1 MNHLMNKLI
10 LENTKKSGYTNSFV
24 ESYMKKNDLLPKEFR
39 FRRNALEK
47 LLKQFNKKI
56 SDFIKDTYTEKEQK
70 NKSAQIS
77 KILNP
82 KKNAPKYFTEND
94 LANDLAHWF
103 NNFVDLDEVIA
114 PNYFIGESAQ
124 IDCIGEFYG
133 NGQVGLHK
141 MKDRYKIKI
150 HPKYA
155 SYLAIEVQTDGL
167 MGLMRLFKK
176 SNTVDRNVNNRFGL
190 AQDKKTKVIWFG
202 YIEPLSNGRFNILDK
217 SHSTGKTIAKLAEN
231 IQLSWTAEIK
241 ASYYPTVYNF

>member
-1 MNHLMNKLI
+1 MNKLI
-10 LENTKKSGYTNSFV
+10 LENTKKSGYSNSFV

-114 PNYFIGESAQ
+114 PNYFVGESAQ
-124 IDCIGEFYG
+124 IDCIGQFYG

-141 MKDRYKIKI
+141 KSDR
-150 HPKYA
+150 H
-155 SYLAIEVQTDGL
+155 
-167 MGLMRLFKK
+167 
-176 SNTVDRNVNNRFGL
+176 
-190 AQDKKTKVIWFG
+190 KTKIIWFG

-241 ASYYPTVYNF
+241 ASYYPTVYNG